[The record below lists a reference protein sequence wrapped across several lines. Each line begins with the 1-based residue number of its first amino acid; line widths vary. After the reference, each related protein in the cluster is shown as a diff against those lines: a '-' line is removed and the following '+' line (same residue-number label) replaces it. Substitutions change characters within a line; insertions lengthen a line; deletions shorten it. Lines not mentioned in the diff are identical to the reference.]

1 MAKKNKFQKK
11 FERGFAMLV
20 NKVMGSGLSQLENE
34 ASGEKYVTPGMPEQ
48 VRALAEEGIVLLKND
63 NDALPFKENDN
74 VAVFG
79 RVQYDW
85 FFVGYGS
92 GGDVHPPYTVSL
104 YEGFENAGIYYSKE
118 LKTIYEM

>member
-74 VAVFG
+74 VAVFA
-79 RVQYDW
+79 VYNM
-85 FFVGYGS
+85 
-92 GGDVHPPYTVSL
+92 T
-104 YEGFENAGIYYSKE
+104 GFLWGMALVAMSIRHIQFLLMKD
-118 LKTIYEM
+118 LKMQVFITIRN

>member
-48 VRALAEEGIVLLKND
+48 VRALAEE
-63 NDALPFKENDN
+63 
-74 VAVFG
+74 
-79 RVQYDW
+79 
-85 FFVGYGS
+85 
-92 GGDVHPPYTVSL
+92 
-104 YEGFENAGIYYSKE
+104 
-118 LKTIYEM
+118 